1 MKIPLKGGLEHDAL
15 SRWHKVIRFRPG
27 ERRAAKKSY
36 AKRLRK
42 WLLKLASDAMEK

>member
-15 SRWHKVIRFRPG
+15 SRWHNVIKFRAG

-42 WLLKLASDAMEK
+42 WLSKLAADAMEK